1 MFRLLGVIVG
11 IGLAVWAGLAW
22 LDPQQASQMNDQ
34 LHQQAD
40 TAIASIATAKPQIA
54 QTVATAI
61 EPAAP
66 VARLIQAASEP
77 ETIESSEE
85 AVVAT
90 TPDDLAE
97 VLTIPIAQEPT
108 DWQVFWAPFR
118 SRAAAE
124 GFANRLSQQIGVEL
138 SVLSGQNGQHQV
150 SFAYQDEADRERIMA
165 LIEQAT
171 GVTVTVP

>member
-61 EPAAP
+61 EPVAP
-66 VARLIQAASEP
+66 VARLIQAASE
-77 ETIESSEE
+77 TESVEPAE
-85 AVVAT
+85 GIVAT
-90 TPDDLAE
+90 APDDLATI
-97 VLTIPIAQEPT
+97 LTMPIAQEPS

-138 SVLSGQNGQHQV
+138 SVLSGQNGLHQV
-150 SFAYQDEADRERIMA
+150 SFAYQDSADRERILA
-165 LIEQAT
+165 LITQAT
-171 GVTVTVP
+171 GVTVAAP